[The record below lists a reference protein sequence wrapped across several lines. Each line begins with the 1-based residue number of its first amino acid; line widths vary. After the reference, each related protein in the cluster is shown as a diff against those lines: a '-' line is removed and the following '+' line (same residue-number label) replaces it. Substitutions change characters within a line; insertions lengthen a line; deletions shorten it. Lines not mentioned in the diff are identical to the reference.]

1 MTLILVLVIAVV
13 VIAAGVV
20 LVSQRRP
27 NDGVSSFQRQI
38 DALSP
43 EARRTVVD
51 QVHNV
56 QGDRD
61 GDAVDTDGEEDA
73 DGA

>member
-1 MTLILVLVIAVV
+1 MTLILVIVIAVV
-13 VIAAGVV
+13 VVAAGVM
-20 LVSQRRP
+20 LVSRRRP

-61 GDAVDTDGEEDA
+61 GDDADAEEDA